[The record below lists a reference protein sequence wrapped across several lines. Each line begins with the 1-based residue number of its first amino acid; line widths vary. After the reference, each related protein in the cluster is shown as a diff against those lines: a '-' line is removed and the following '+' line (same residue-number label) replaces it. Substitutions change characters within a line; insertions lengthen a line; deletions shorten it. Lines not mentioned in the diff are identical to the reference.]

1 MRRHRQRL
9 GRRQRPRRLRR
20 RCRCR
25 PAKGSLIFQF
35 LFHVAHK
42 TYAN

>member
-1 MRRHRQRL
+1 MRRHRERRC
-9 GRRQRPRRLRR
+9 RRQRRH

-25 PAKGSLIFQF
+25 PAEGSLIFQF

>member
-9 GRRQRPRRLRR
+9 GRRQRPRPRR
-20 RCRCR
+20 RRCR

>member
-1 MRRHRQRL
+1 MQRHRERRC
-9 GRRQRPRRLRR
+9 RRQRRH

-25 PAKGSLIFQF
+25 PAEGSLIFQF